1 MLCGHSNLPF
11 RYQLVSWLVFTENAC
26 TEDKHEYRAV
36 YPSSA
41 AFRLLIL
48 YIGRVDFNTACC
60 ERTHSPRPGSR
71 RLVLWCHAVRDARG
85 IISIWRSWGSK
96 ELPENDQRN
105 HLPFP
110 SVGYHSLLQMLVWWF
125 WKQFQCLVLGREFLA
140 CNTPSRIMW
149 ECLQTAD
156 AFCLRYSLPI
166 LQRYFLSQFSKSK
179 SKLA

>member
-85 IISIWRSWGSK
+85 IISI
-96 ELPENDQRN
+96 
-105 HLPFP
+105 
-110 SVGYHSLLQMLVWWF
+110 
-125 WKQFQCLVLGREFLA
+125 
-140 CNTPSRIMW
+140 
-149 ECLQTAD
+149 
-156 AFCLRYSLPI
+156 
-166 LQRYFLSQFSKSK
+166 
-179 SKLA
+179 